1 VRISQT
7 IAPLVT
13 VDADTPALD
22 HGDRED
28 SPTPVPNAK
37 RISDSAEVA
46 NAPANTAAQETADD
60 DASFLPEYS
69 GRSD

>member
-1 VRISQT
+1 
-7 IAPLVT
+7 
-13 VDADTPALD
+13 
-22 HGDRED
+22 
-28 SPTPVPNAK
+28 VPNAK

-60 DASFLPEYS
+60 DDSFLPEYS